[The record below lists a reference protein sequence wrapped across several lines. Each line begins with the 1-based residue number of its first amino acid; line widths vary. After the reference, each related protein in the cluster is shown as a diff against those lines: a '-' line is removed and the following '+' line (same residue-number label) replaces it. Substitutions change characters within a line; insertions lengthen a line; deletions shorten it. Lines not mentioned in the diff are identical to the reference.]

1 MRSPVDEYL
10 SPPASAVRTAVETAL
25 AEDLTPLGDLTSVL
39 VPADAL
45 TTAEFRARDA
55 GVLAGVDC
63 VIETFTQ
70 VDPDLE
76 LAWRLSDGD
85 RLEAGAVIGTV
96 EGRLRTVLTAERT
109 ALNFLS
115 HLSGVAT
122 NTAAFVDRVVATG
135 SVTRVWDTRKTTPG
149 LRSLQKA
156 AVRAGGGRNHRANLS
171 DAIMVKDNHLTGLG
185 VAEAVG
191 LAQDRWPNRTVVVEC
206 ERIDQM
212 VTAIEAG
219 ADSVLLDNMSPEQV
233 ADCVA
238 RAAELQGASPRRCLL
253 EASGGINLDTI
264 AAYAATGVDLVSSG
278 AITNSAPVLDIGL
291 DVVVA

>member
-63 VIETFTQ
+63 VIETFAQ

-115 HLSGVAT
+115 HLS
-122 NTAAFVDRVVATG
+122 
-135 SVTRVWDTRKTTPG
+135 
-149 LRSLQKA
+149 
-156 AVRAGGGRNHRANLS
+156 
-171 DAIMVKDNHLTGLG
+171 
-185 VAEAVG
+185 
-191 LAQDRWPNRTVVVEC
+191 
-206 ERIDQM
+206 
-212 VTAIEAG
+212 
-219 ADSVLLDNMSPEQV
+219 
-233 ADCVA
+233 
-238 RAAELQGASPRRCLL
+238 
-253 EASGGINLDTI
+253 
-264 AAYAATGVDLVSSG
+264 
-278 AITNSAPVLDIGL
+278 
-291 DVVVA
+291 